1 MDKIIEN
8 ITEPQYVMWIF
19 IAIIVIISKFCIGL
33 NYISV
38 LDIIS
43 NHLNCFRNQKGKLLI
58 APVIDYL
65 VLPFFMGAA
74 TAGMKSIN
82 DASINIITVIVSI
95 LTAMLFTMLTMVIDM
110 NGKIKE
116 NAGPVDKLISV
127 ITYIV
132 FALFSLICIYPF
144 YYIFI
149 NTISAN
155 DLSEKG
161 KIIFW
166 PQQIH
171 FRNYLDATKIP
182 GLLQAAQISIARTLI
197 GTACT
202 VLLAGFLGYMFT
214 RETMWKR
221 KLWYRFVVL
230 TMYFNAGIIPW
241 YITMN
246 NLHLT
251 NNFLGYILPTLVSP
265 FYIILTKTYVESI
278 PRELQDAAEVDGAGT
293 LKVFF
298 SIILPIIKPILA
310 TVAIFAA
317 VGQWNSFQ
325 DTLLLVTDTKLYT
338 LQFILYQYI
347 NQASSLATIV
357 SSGTSSEAIQ
367 QMLATTQTATSIR
380 MTVTILVVTPILLVY
395 PFFQRFF
402 VKGIMIGAVKG

>member
-1 MDKIIEN
+1 
-8 ITEPQYVMWIF
+8 
-19 IAIIVIISKFCIGL
+19 
-33 NYISV
+33 
-38 LDIIS
+38 
-43 NHLNCFRNQKGKLLI
+43 
-58 APVIDYL
+58 
-65 VLPFFMGAA
+65 
-74 TAGMKSIN
+74 MKQ
-82 DASINIITVIVSI
+82 
-95 LTAMLFTMLTMVIDM
+95 

-155 DLSEKG
+155 YLSEKG